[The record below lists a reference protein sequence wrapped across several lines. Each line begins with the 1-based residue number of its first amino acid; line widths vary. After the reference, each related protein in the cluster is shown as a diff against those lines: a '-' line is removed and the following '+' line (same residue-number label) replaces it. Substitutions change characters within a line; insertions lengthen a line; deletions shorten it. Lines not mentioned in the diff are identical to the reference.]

1 MSSEVDPNGLIGG
14 EVEEPDNEGNPLEF
28 FRVLD
33 SVNKCL
39 ASANEDLELEMRG
52 GVAVST
58 GVFVVA
64 LVVVSNVFAAE
75 VSNGFIDDKHFLL
88 AHKHGPLGP

>member
-1 MSSEVDPNGLIGG
+1 
-14 EVEEPDNEGNPLEF
+14 
-28 FRVLD
+28 
-33 SVNKCL
+33 
-39 ASANEDLELEMRG
+39 MRG

-64 LVVVSNVFAAE
+64 LVVVSNVFAVE

-88 AHKHGPLGP
+88 AHKHGLGGGFGGCAGRGEGIGNGVGGGACGGR